1 MSVLMVRVL
10 TSSRDASSR
19 PDQSRRACSIASNW
33 SKRVEVCHT
42 IASLAAIEEQIFP
55 RLVLAFL
62 S

>member
-1 MSVLMVRVL
+1 MSVLTVRVL

-33 SKRVEVCHT
+33 SNREEVCHT
-42 IASLAAIEEQIFP
+42 IASFAAIEEQILP
-55 RLVLAFL
+55 RLLLAFL